1 MAFYSSDVTY
11 VDGVLTGKRGE
22 DEYKIMDDADVLEF
36 FGTRAG
42 KVDAATLVK
51 DFTSNTKF
59 WGKDLGEYAN
69 FNETVTAHLEKIAA
83 VGMRKTLEELIGE

>member
-1 MAFYSSDVTY
+1 MAFYMSDNY

-36 FGTRAG
+36 FGTNVN
-42 KVDAATLVK
+42 KVDTAALVRA
-51 DFTSNTKF
+51 FTSNTKF

-69 FNETVTAHLEKIAA
+69 FNETVIAHLEKIAA
-83 VGMRKTLEELIGE
+83 VGMRKTLEDLIGE